1 MIQPMFETS
10 AAMAGR
16 FEDPETATRY
26 IRAGRATITLRSAKT
41 QTRFTF
47 EIEKEEKEGKVFW
60 VRVLAGGDNTND
72 FQYLGMLNQQGAFV
86 ATKKSAALKDSTCFK
101 AFEWSWRALAER
113 KTMPAQL
120 EVWHEGSCGRCGRKL
135 TVPESIADGLG
146 PECRKKAR
154 RG

>member
-16 FEDPETATRY
+16 FEDAKTATCY

-47 EIEKEEKEGKVFW
+47 EIEKVKDMEAHW
-60 VRVLAGGDNTND
+60 VRVLTSSDS
-72 FQYLGMLNQQGAFV
+72 FQYLGMVTTSGKFV
-86 ATKKSAALKDSTCFK
+86 ATKKTPDTLKSAACFK

-113 KTMPAQL
+113 KRMPTTL

-154 RG
+154 